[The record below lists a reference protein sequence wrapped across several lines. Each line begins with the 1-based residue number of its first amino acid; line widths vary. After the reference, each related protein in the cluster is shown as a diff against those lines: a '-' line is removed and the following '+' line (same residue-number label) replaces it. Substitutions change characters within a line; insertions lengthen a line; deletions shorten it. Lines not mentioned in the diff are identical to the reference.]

1 MGHRLKY
8 CARGAHGSEPDLV
21 AERTVAAVAGM
32 KSAEGV
38 AQKVSRLGVEMA
50 AGLTGSLVVPL
61 VADWGLDREAM
72 ECASV
77 TSKSAAAA
85 KGCVF
90 GGHSEN
96 QVQRCDGG

>member
-1 MGHRLKY
+1 
-8 CARGAHGSEPDLV
+8 
-21 AERTVAAVAGM
+21 M

-38 AQKVSRLGVEMA
+38 AQKASRLGVEMA

-61 VADWGLDREAM
+61 AADWGLDREAM

-96 QVQRCDGG
+96 QVQRGDGGRSKVVHLFPKAEPDCHCGT